1 LVNPSAGKA
10 ARVAVKSSSAEKA
23 ARGSIKRRQRNKSV
37 LSEIKT
43 DITRAEKLIFTGELE
58 AARKAVTA
66 AVSDLDKAAAKKI
79 LHANNAARRKSR
91 LMKKLVQAKDKP
103 KAAAKPEKTA

>member
-1 LVNPSAGKA
+1 MVNPSAGKA

-23 ARGSIKRRQRNKSV
+23 ARGAIKRHLRNKSIRSQV
-37 LSEIKT
+37 KT

-66 AVSDLDKAAAKKI
+66 AVSALDKAAAKTI
-79 LHANNAARRKSR
+79 IHANNAARRKSR
-91 LMKKLVQAKDKP
+91 LLKKLGQAKAQP
-103 KAAAKPEKTA
+103 PAAAKPEKPA